1 MSQWLGVLS
10 LFTLAG
16 SPVVY
21 TGSLCNAALIPRIPR
36 LIVLYH
42 RPKCLCLSI
51 SLSVKYTCIVQT
63 RHQTCHLSLYV
74 RLNHSR
80 NFSLATKR
88 NTTTTKRGQVASISE
103 ISHHGFLCQVAVS
116 FLCQFVCGRL
126 DEVIYAEKLHFKFGF
141 ILTKMFSKLF
151 QFSSEWY
158 LCVLQSS
165 PSRLSVFTMLLLKHL
180 QPRC

>member
-1 MSQWLGVLS
+1 MSQRLGVLS

-36 LIVLYH
+36 LIVFYH

-63 RHQTCHLSLYV
+63 RHQTCHLSPYV

-88 NTTTTKRGQVASISE
+88 STTTTKRGQVASISE
-103 ISHHGFLCQVAVS
+103 ISHHVFLCQVAVIFFCVCVCVSVCLRSVWTKS
-116 FLCQFVCGRL
+116 FTLKNC
-126 DEVIYAEKLHFKFGF
+126 
-141 ILTKMFSKLF
+141 ILNLGLF
-151 QFSSEWY
+151 
-158 LCVLQSS
+158 
-165 PSRLSVFTMLLLKHL
+165 
-180 QPRC
+180 